1 MVDLLYT
8 TPQLLNLLYQLY
20 YTTPLITEPTVHFPL
35 ITMYT
40 VMDYIQEHSKPQN
53 NKIQLDQGTL
63 KGLCWCQGLCWS
75 LCNLRPQWTLS
86 YPHESLAT

>member
-1 MVDLLYT
+1 MADLLYT

-40 VMDYIQEHSKPQN
+40 VMDYIQEH
-53 NKIQLDQGTL
+53 
-63 KGLCWCQGLCWS
+63 
-75 LCNLRPQWTLS
+75 
-86 YPHESLAT
+86 

>member
-40 VMDYIQEHSKPQN
+40 VMDYIQEHSKTTKQQN
-53 NKIQLDQGTL
+53 SAWPGHT
-63 KGLCWCQGLCWS
+63 
-75 LCNLRPQWTLS
+75 
-86 YPHESLAT
+86 